1 MYMFLIHNLFIQF
14 IQRLYTIFVVFLNM
28 INTKAGIYA
37 QWNITLLAFVGCTF
51 LFFLFLLAFFPLI
64 PHSKLCTD
72 GVLCAQCHFFPAS
85 LANVFQLT
93 CHTVGN
99 YQCQHKNMF
108 CLTNVSGILL
118 CIPCS
123 HCDSISFH
131 QTSCSKCTH
140 SGLTC

>member
-1 MYMFLIHNLFIQF
+1 MFIHNFCSLSQHDKYKSRALSTVEHYI
-14 IQRLYTIFVVFLNM
+14 
-28 INTKAGIYA
+28 AGICRMS
-37 QWNITLLAFVGCTF
+37 FSF
-51 LFFLFLLAFFPLI
+51 FFFLFLLAFFPLI

-72 GVLCAQCHFFPAS
+72 GVLCIQCHFFPAS

-108 CLTNVSGILL
+108 CLTDISGILL